1 MIDGQSHFLSSK
13 YQENWG
19 ENKMDEDVVG
29 GGGGAFENLFP
40 ASRNIDNN
48 DCFQEL

>member
-13 YQENWG
+13 YQENWE
-19 ENKMDEDVVG
+19 ENEIDEDVVG
-29 GGGGAFENLFP
+29 GGGVFENLFP

-48 DCFQEL
+48 